1 LQESFFRYLRKVEP
15 IVSAL
20 YPKRVEVVA
29 GLILRDQRL
38 LVCQRHE
45 HAAFPLKWELPG
57 GKVERGESPLNA
69 LKREL
74 KEELAIEMYRAT
86 EIFSHDHVY
95 PGTIE
100 VNLRF
105 FRIDEYD
112 GEPRNLLFQQITWMP
127 IRDLLQLDFLEG
139 DLPFIRE
146 LLSPKGAI
154 LLGFNRDKGPDKG
167 NS

>member
-1 LQESFFRYLRKVEP
+1 M
-15 IVSAL
+15 SAL
-20 YPKRVEVVA
+20 DLKPVDVVA

-38 LVCQRHE
+38 LVCQRDK

-57 GKVERGESPLNA
+57 GKVEQGESPLTA

-74 KEELAIEMYRAT
+74 KEELAIEVYRAT
-86 EIFSHDHVY
+86 EIFSHDHAY

-127 IRDLLQLDFLEG
+127 IQDLLQLDFLEG
-139 DLPFIRE
+139 DLPFIHE
-146 LLSPKGAI
+146 LLSPKGVN
-154 LLGFNRDKGPDKG
+154 LLGFSRDKGLDKR

>member
-1 LQESFFRYLRKVEP
+1 MRPEP
-15 IVSAL
+15 VMSAL
-20 YPKRVEVVA
+20 KLKPVDVVA

-38 LVCQRHE
+38 LVCQRDE
-45 HAAFPLKWELPG
+45 HAAFPLKWEFPG
-57 GKVERGESPLNA
+57 GKVEQGESPLTA

-74 KEELAIEMYRAT
+74 KEELAIEVYRAT
-86 EIFSHDHVY
+86 EIFSRDHAY

-127 IRDLLQLDFLEG
+127 IKDLLQLDFLEG
-139 DLPFIRE
+139 DLPFIHE
-146 LLSPKGAI
+146 LLSPKGVN
-154 LLGFNRDKGPDKG
+154 LLGFNRDKGLDKQTR
-167 NS
+167 